1 LETAFVKDFL
11 NAFAVRCFRDM
22 ADGDYI
28 AARMAYRARLV
39 PQFLWASLQA
49 LEKYLKCILLL
60 NRIKSNKATHDLAAC
75 LQKIEASAGFSLHLS
90 NWTQHFIEYL
100 DRYAKF
106 RYLEVSNY
114 LTGEEIWLLDG
125 AVGEIR
131 PYCWILHQANPRLSR
146 QSVPPQELIRRFPG
160 RLEEI
165 VHDVK
170 HPARKLL
177 IWKNSHFGS
186 RARKRLTMAMT
197 LHAEDAPLA
206 LYPGMLDEV
215 QKYVYVP
222 RAVEDAYR
230 EVLKGQVKN
239 H

>member
-1 LETAFVKDFL
+1 METISPQEWHIGHDWYHSSCGPAFK
-11 NAFAVRCFRDM
+11 
-22 ADGDYI
+22 
-28 AARMAYRARLV
+28 RLKST
-39 PQFLWASLQA
+39 F
-49 LEKYLKCILLL
+49 KCILLL
-60 NRIKSNKATHDLAAC
+60 NRIKSNKATHDLAEC

-100 DRYAKF
+100 DRYARF

-125 AVGEIR
+125 AVEEIR
-131 PYCWILHQANPRLSR
+131 PYCWILHQANPRVSR
-146 QSVPPQELIRRFPG
+146 QSVPPQKLIRRFPG

-165 VHDVK
+165 VRDAK
-170 HPARKLL
+170 HPARKFL
-177 IWKNSHFGS
+177 IWKNIHFGG

-222 RAVEDAYR
+222 RDVEREYR
-230 EVLKGQVKN
+230 EVLKGQ
-239 H
+239 